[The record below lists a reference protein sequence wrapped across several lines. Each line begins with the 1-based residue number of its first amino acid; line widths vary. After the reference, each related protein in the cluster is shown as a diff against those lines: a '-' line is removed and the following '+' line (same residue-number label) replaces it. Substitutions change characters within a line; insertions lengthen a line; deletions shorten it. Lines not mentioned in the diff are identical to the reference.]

1 MFSFIAT
8 AREFQSG
15 ARLVAARERK
25 RKRAKWRPV
34 GKYLACLS
42 IEMSLK
48 AFLMLKGRSRKEV
61 EGYKHG
67 LAELLASSTKENLAE
82 FVTLTASELA
92 EIEKAAKY
100 YSPAGSVFRYPP
112 VYEIARGYPG
122 DPNITP
128 LLKAAKK
135 LVDGLYYPIRAAA

>member
-1 MFSFIAT
+1 MYSFIAT
-8 AREFQSG
+8 AREFQSA

-25 RKRAKWRPV
+25 QKRTRWRPV

-42 IEMSLK
+42 IEMALK
-48 AFLMLKGRSRKEV
+48 AFLMLKGRSRKKV
-61 EGYKHG
+61 ESYGHDLDK
-67 LAELLASSTKENLAE
+67 LLRISTGKNLAE
-82 FVTLTASELA
+82 FANLTTSEIA

-100 YSPAGSVFRYPP
+100 YTPEGSVFRYPP